1 MMNFDDL
8 KEITV
13 LYVEDEDI
21 LRDNIADM
29 LQDVC
34 KGVFTASNGEE
45 GYKLFL
51 EKQEYI
57 NVIISDIQMPK
68 LSGIEMSRKIKAK
81 TLDIPIIIT
90 TAFSD
95 AKYLYES
102 INVGIDAY
110 TEKPVD
116 MMHLLQTIQKALLPF
131 AQQEALL
138 KQAYTDKLTGLSNRA
153 ALDLALEKSVH
164 TSLMIIDIDEF
175 KVINDLY
182 GTEIGNFV
190 LKEFSQFLTLHKK
203 ESWDLYRIGSDEFT
217 FIMHEHANSK
227 YFEKAIQ
234 TLLEKVK
241 TYYIYEHS
249 YDIKI
254 NLNIT
259 VGISFEEK
267 DILETADMALRRA
280 KETKQHY
287 LLYTD
292 EHSYK
297 KVYENDIQWIH
308 RVDIAIKTNNIIPFF
323 QPIVDKHK
331 NIVKYECLMRLREED
346 TYYSPTFFLE
356 TAKKN
361 KTYKNLTMIM
371 LKNIFNIM
379 QKFPK
384 YDFSINLSHID
395 ITDNDIVKYLITN
408 LIEKDLGRRI
418 IFEILEDEGLE
429 DKEQFNY
436 FVSATKEIGAKIAI
450 DDFGT
455 GYSNFSYLLELK
467 PDIIKI
473 DGSLIE
479 NIHKDVNAYAI
490 TEAIVSFSKRLGIE
504 TITEFV
510 HSKEVYET
518 LKSLDIDNFQGY
530 YFGEPIPED
539 ELQ

>member
-1 MMNFDDL
+1 MNFDDL

-21 LRDNIADM
+21 LRESIADM

-34 KGVFTASNGEE
+34 KSVFTASNGEE

-51 EKQEYI
+51 EKQGHI
-57 NVIISDIQMPK
+57 NVIISDIQMPR
-68 LSGIEMSRKIKAK
+68 LSGIEMSKKIREKS
-81 TLDIPIIIT
+81 LEVPIIIT

-131 AQQEALL
+131 AQQKALL
-138 KQAYTDKLTGLSNRA
+138 KQAYTDKLTGLCNRA
-153 ALDLALEKSVH
+153 ALDLELDKNVH
-164 TSLMIIDIDEF
+164 TGLIIIDIDEF

-190 LKEFSQFLTLHKK
+190 LKEFSQFLKLHKK
-203 ESWDLYRIGSDEFT
+203 ENWDLYRIGSDDFA
-217 FIMHEHANSK
+217 FVVHEHANSK
-227 YFEKAIQ
+227 YFEQYIQ
-234 TLLEKVK
+234 TLLEKLK
-241 TYYIYEHS
+241 IFYIYQHTQ
-249 YDIKI
+249 DLKI
-254 NLNIT
+254 NVNIS
-259 VGISFEEK
+259 VGISFEN
-267 DILETADMALRRA
+267 DNILETADMALRKA

-287 LLYTD
+287 LSYSE

-323 QPIVDKHK
+323 QPIVDRNK
-331 NIVKYECLMRLREED
+331 NIVKYECLMRLREEGE
-346 TYYSPTFFLE
+346 YYSPVFFLE

-371 LKNIFNIM
+371 LNNIFDIM
-379 QKFPK
+379 KRFPN

-395 ITDNDIVKYLITN
+395 ITDDDIVKYLMAN
-408 LIEKDLGRRI
+408 LIEKDLGTRI

-429 DKEQFNY
+429 DKEKFNY
-436 FVSATKEIGAKIAI
+436 FVTAAKEIGAKIAI

-479 NIHKDVNAYAI
+479 NIHKDENAYAI
-490 TEAIVSFSKRLGIE
+490 TESIVSFSKRLGIE
-504 TITEFV
+504 TISEYV
-510 HSKEVYET
+510 HSEEVYET
-518 LKSLDIDNFQGY
+518 LKKLDIDNFQGY

-539 ELQ
+539 ALK

>member
-1 MMNFDDL
+1 MNFDDL

-51 EKQEYI
+51 EKQEHI

-81 TLDIPIIIT
+81 TLEIPIIIT

-131 AQQEALL
+131 AQQKALL
-138 KQAYTDKLTGLSNRA
+138 KQAYTDKLTGLNNRA
-153 ALDLALEKSVH
+153 ALDRALEKNVH
-164 TSLMIIDIDEF
+164 TALMLMDIDEF

-190 LKEFSQFLTLHKK
+190 LKEFAQYLTLQKR
-203 ESWDLYRIGSDEFT
+203 ENWDLYRIGSDEFT
-217 FIMHEHANSK
+217 FLIHEHANNKSC
-227 YFEKAIQ
+227 EKTIQ
-234 TLLEKVK
+234 TLLEKLK
-241 TYYIYEHS
+241 TYYIYEHTQ
-249 YDIKI
+249 DIKI
-254 NLNIT
+254 NLNMT
-259 VGISFEEK
+259 VGISLEEK

-287 LLYTD
+287 MIYTN

-297 KVYENDIQWIH
+297 KEYENDIQWIH

-323 QPIVDKHK
+323 QPIVDK
-331 NIVKYECLMRLREED
+331 NQNVVKYECLMRLREED
-346 TYYSPTFFLE
+346 KYYSPVYFLE

-361 KTYKNLTMIM
+361 KTYKTLTMLM
-371 LKNIFNIM
+371 LNNIFDIM
-379 QKFPK
+379 QRFPK
-384 YDFSINLSHID
+384 YDFSINLSHLD
-395 ITDNDIVKYLITN
+395 ITDDDIVTHLITN
-408 LIEKDLGRRI
+408 LTEKNLGTRI

-429 DKEQFNY
+429 DKERFNY
-436 FVSATKEIGAKIAI
+436 FVTTAKEIGAKIAI

-455 GYSNFSYLLELK
+455 GYSNFNYLLELK

-479 NIHKDVNAYAI
+479 NIDKDENTYAI
-490 TEAIVSFSKRLGIE
+490 TEAIVNFSKRLGIE
-504 TITEFV
+504 IITEYV

-518 LKSLDIDNFQGY
+518 LKTLDIDYYQGY
-530 YFGEPIPED
+530 YFGEPVAED
-539 ELQ
+539 ALQ

>member
-1 MMNFDDL
+1 MDFDDL
-8 KEITV
+8 KELTV

-21 LRDNIADM
+21 LRNSIADM

-34 KGVFTASNGEE
+34 KSVFTASNGEE

-51 EKQEYI
+51 EKQDCI

-68 LSGIEMSRKIKAK
+68 LSGIEMARKIKAV

-116 MMHLLQTIQKALLPF
+116 MMHLLQTIQRAILPF
-131 AQQEALL
+131 AQHKALL
-138 KQAYTDKLTGLSNRA
+138 KQAYTDKLTGLYNRA
-153 ALDLALEKSVH
+153 ALDRELEKEVH
-164 TSLMIIDIDEF
+164 TGLIIIDIDEF

-182 GTEIGNFV
+182 GTDIGNFV
-190 LKEFSQFLTLHKK
+190 LEEFSKFLTLYKK
-203 ESWDLYRIGSDEFT
+203 ANWDLYRIGSDDFA
-217 FIMHEHANSK
+217 FIVHEHANNN
-227 YFEKAIQ
+227 YFEQYIQ
-234 TLLEKVK
+234 IILEKLK
-241 TYYIYEHS
+241 TFYIYQHEQ
-249 YDIKI
+249 DLKI
-254 NLNIT
+254 NVNIT
-259 VGISFEEK
+259 VGISFEK
-267 DILETADMALRRA
+267 NNILETADMALRKA

-287 LLYTD
+287 LFYTD
-292 EHSYK
+292 EYNNK
-297 KVYENDIQWIH
+297 QIYENDIQWIH
-308 RVDIAIKTNNIIPFF
+308 RVDIAIKTENILPFF
-323 QPIVDKHK
+323 QPIVDKNK
-331 NIVKYECLMRLREED
+331 NVVKYECLMRLREEGE
-346 TYYSPTFFLE
+346 YYSPVFFLE

-371 LKNIFNIM
+371 LNSIFDVM
-379 QKFPK
+379 QKFPQ

-395 ITDNDIVKYLITN
+395 ITDDEIVDHLIKN
-408 LIEKDLGRRI
+408 LLEKNLGKSM

-436 FVSATKEIGAKIAI
+436 FVTSVKKIGAKIAI

-473 DGSLIE
+473 DGSLIK
-479 NIHKDVNAYAI
+479 NIHKDENAYAI
-490 TEAIVSFSKRLGIE
+490 TEAIVNFSKRLGIE
-504 TITEFV
+504 TITEYV
-510 HSKEVYET
+510 HSEEVYKT
-518 LKSLDIDNFQGY
+518 LQKLNIDNFQGY
-530 YFGEPIPED
+530 YFGEPVSED
-539 ELQ
+539 ALH

>member
-1 MMNFDDL
+1 MNFDDL
-8 KEITV
+8 REITV

-68 LSGIEMSRKIKAK
+68 LSGIEMSRKIKAE

-131 AQQEALL
+131 AQQKALL
-138 KQAYTDKLTGLSNRA
+138 KQAYTDKLTDLSNRA
-153 ALDLALEKSVH
+153 ALDLALEKNVH
-164 TSLMIIDIDEF
+164 TGLMIMDIDEF

-190 LKEFSQFLTLHKK
+190 LKEFAQFLTLHKK

-217 FIMHEHANSK
+217 FVMHEHANTK
-227 YFEKAIQ
+227 YFEQAIQ
-234 TLLEKVK
+234 TLLDKLK

-249 YDIKI
+249 HDIKI
-254 NLNIT
+254 NLNMTI
-259 VGISFEEK
+259 GISFEEK
-267 DILETADMALRRA
+267 NVLETADMGLRKA

-287 LLYTD
+287 LIYTY

-323 QPIVDKHK
+323 QPIVDKNK
-331 NIVKYECLMRLREED
+331 NIVKYECLMRLREEGK
-346 TYYSPTFFLE
+346 YYSPIFFLE

-371 LKNIFNIM
+371 LHNIFDIM
-379 QKFPK
+379 QRFPQ

-395 ITDNDIVKYLITN
+395 ITDNEIVEYLMTN
-408 LIEKDLGRRI
+408 LIEKDLGTRI

-436 FVSATKEIGAKIAI
+436 FVTTAKEIGAKIAI

-479 NIHKDVNAYAI
+479 NIHKDENAYAI
-490 TEAIVSFSKRLGIE
+490 TEAIVNFSKRLNIE

-518 LKSLDIDNFQGY
+518 LKALDVDYFQGY
-530 YFGEPIPED
+530 FFGEPVAED
-539 ELQ
+539 AIK

>member
-1 MMNFDDL
+1 MDFDDL

-13 LYVEDEDI
+13 LYVEDEDV
-21 LRDNIADM
+21 LRNSIADM

-51 EKQEYI
+51 EQQENI

-68 LSGIEMSRKIKAK
+68 LSGIEMSKKIKAK

-116 MMHLLQTIQKALLPF
+116 MMHLLRTIQKALLPF
-131 AQQEALL
+131 AQQKALL
-138 KQAYTDKLTGLSNRA
+138 KQAYTDKLTGLNNRA
-153 ALDLALEKSVH
+153 ALDRALEKNVH
-164 TSLMIIDIDEF
+164 TGLILMDIDEF

-182 GTEIGNFV
+182 GTDIGNYV
-190 LKEFSQFLTLHKK
+190 LKEFAQFLTIHKRDNW
-203 ESWDLYRIGSDEFT
+203 ELFRIGSDEFT
-217 FIMHEHANSK
+217 FLIHEHANIKSC
-227 YFEKAIQ
+227 EKTIQ
-234 TLLEKVK
+234 RLLEQLK
-241 TYYIYEHS
+241 TYYIYEHNL
-249 YDIKI
+249 DIKI
-254 NLNIT
+254 NLNMTI
-259 VGISFEEK
+259 GISLEK
-267 DILETADMALRRA
+267 FNVLETADMALRRA
-280 KETKQHY
+280 KENKEHY
-287 LLYTD
+287 LVYTF

-297 KVYENDIQWIH
+297 KVYENDINWIH
-308 RVDIAIKTNNIIPFF
+308 RIDIAIKANNIVPFF
-323 QPIVDKHK
+323 QPIVDKEK
-331 NIVKYECLMRLREED
+331 NIVKYECLMRLREENEF
-346 TYYSPTFFLE
+346 YSPFFFLD

-361 KTYKNLTMIM
+361 KTYKKLTVIM
-371 LKNIFNIM
+371 LDKIFNIM
-379 QKFPK
+379 QKYTS

-395 ITDNDIVKYLITN
+395 ITDKEIVNYLISN
-408 LIEKDLGRRI
+408 LVNKNLGSRI

-436 FVSATKEIGAKIAI
+436 FVTTAKEIGAKIAI

-455 GYSNFSYLLELK
+455 GYSNFNYLLELK

-479 NIHKDVNAYAI
+479 NIHKDTNAYAI
-490 TEAIVSFSKRLGIE
+490 TEAIISFSKRLDIE
-504 TITEFV
+504 TITEYV
-510 HSKEVYET
+510 HSQEVYET
-518 LKSLDIDNFQGY
+518 LKTLDVDNFQGY

-539 ELQ
+539 ALQ